1 MTLNDNGRNW
11 RLSMMSKIK
20 IEYNSQIDHF
30 TFLWEGEMKYFRDYE
45 GAEDWILLNTARQ
58 NEYNRN

>member
-1 MTLNDNGRNW
+1 
-11 RLSMMSKIK
+11 MMPKQESLQIK
-20 IEYNSQIDHF
+20 YEPQIDSF
-30 TFLWEGEMKYFRDYE
+30 TFMWEGEMKYFRDYE